1 MKSRL
6 LALIFLPF
14 VLSCNDFLEEHPTT
28 EIRPSTIRDMEKII
42 ESNAYP
48 DAGHGELINRGTDIF
63 TDDVQSNIVDDPS
76 MLTEKELDR
85 YHFIWDVNM
94 FEDGYGGLDVSYW
107 EDPYERIKGCNIVIE
122 YVDGMEGEEERKAH
136 VKGEAYVLR
145 GLYYYFL
152 VNFFSWPYGDGDP
165 TQNAGVPLKLATGVT
180 DDHLERGTVAGV
192 YDQIVSDMKQGIAL
206 MQVGVDY
213 EPSDIERLNRVAS
226 WGLLSRVYLHMED
239 WESVINYAD
248 SVLTEYS
255 SLQTLEPGEYG
266 VYSPSGDLVEVL
278 WASLEAE
285 DDNMQ
290 TILSPYGPS
299 EDLYNCFREDIKNNV
314 GRDIRGVTSNDDY
327 YRAAYIHENAAD
339 DDDDAP
345 EGLYCVLKSVTSDN
359 WYNAGIRT
367 AEVYLNRAEAYIRL
381 YMEDGD
387 ETKAQRALDD
397 LNDLRRTRFENGYED
412 WLVSDFET
420 PEELLDFCLRERR
433 RELCAEANTRWFDLR
448 RTGMPRIVHTYV
460 DNSSGVGQ
468 DYILEERDTRYV
480 LPIPG
485 SVAERNP
492 NLRK

>member
-1 MKSRL
+1 MAAIWTGMVLISILCGLATGNGGAVGAAALEGAGAAVDLCLAMAGVLCLWMGVMEIMKRSGLSAGLSRL
-6 LALIFLPF
+6 LRPLLARLYPEFAGDKEVMDSVSANVSANLLGLGNAATPMGINAVLDGIDDAVGDQEDRDIVKAEALTLRAF
-14 VLSCNDFLEEHPTT
+14 
-28 EIRPSTIRDMEKII
+28 
-42 ESNAYP
+42 
-48 DAGHGELINRGTDIF
+48 
-63 TDDVQSNIVDDPS
+63 
-76 MLTEKELDR
+76 
-85 YHFIWDVNM
+85 
-94 FEDGYGGLDVSYW
+94 GYF
-107 EDPYERIKGCNIVIE
+107 
-122 YVDGMEGEEERKAH
+122 M
-136 VKGEAYVLR
+136 
-145 GLYYYFL
+145 L
-152 VNFFSWPYGDGDP
+152 VNLYGEPY
-165 TQNAGVPLKLATGVT
+165 NYNKEALGVPLKLATGVT

-433 RELCAEANTRWFDLR
+433 RELCVEANTRWFDLR

>member
-1 MKSRL
+1 M
-6 LALIFLPF
+6 
-14 VLSCNDFLEEHPTT
+14 
-28 EIRPSTIRDMEKII
+28 
-42 ESNAYP
+42 
-48 DAGHGELINRGTDIF
+48 
-63 TDDVQSNIVDDPS
+63 
-76 MLTEKELDR
+76 
-85 YHFIWDVNM
+85 
-94 FEDGYGGLDVSYW
+94 
-107 EDPYERIKGCNIVIE
+107 
-122 YVDGMEGEEERKAH
+122 
-136 VKGEAYVLR
+136 
-145 GLYYYFL
+145 
-152 VNFFSWPYGDGDP
+152 
-165 TQNAGVPLKLATGVT
+165 
-180 DDHLERGTVAGV
+180 